1 MKGRHIMA
9 RYHKLILAILL
20 ILPLIFL
27 ASCDYGK
34 VDQGRVV
41 KFDKEK
47 GTVTII
53 RDLKN
58 DSQNP
63 DYSYL
68 PALVYTMPGD
78 PAETGPEPKAGLRLK
93 LDTRNNQITLF
104 DPEAGKFETISYTLI
119 DQKENLSKDDPLVF
133 DASTKKTKPFPIVDK
148 EKKTI
153 TVFSSRLKT
162 LTTFSLPEKY
172 FSLPE
177 YTWDAGDEVRIYY
190 KEEGK
195 ALRFMNIS
203 KTDIFKK

>member
-1 MKGRHIMA
+1 MA
-9 RYHKLILAILL
+9 RHHKLILAILL
-20 ILPLIFL
+20 ILPLVFL
-27 ASCDYGK
+27 AACDYGK

-68 PALVYTMPGD
+68 PALVYTMPAD
-78 PAETGPEPKAGLRLK
+78 PAETGAEPKAGLRLK
-93 LDTRNNQITLF
+93 LDTKNNQITIY
-104 DPEAGKFETISYTLI
+104 DPEGGKFETITYTLI
-119 DQKENLSKDDPLVF
+119 DQKENVGKEDPLVF
-133 DASTKKTKPFPIVDK
+133 DASQKKAKKFPVVDK

-153 TVFSSRLKT
+153 AVFSSRQKT

-177 YTWDAGDEVRIYY
+177 STWDAGDEVRMYY
-190 KEEGK
+190 KEDGK
-195 ALRFMNIS
+195 ALRFMNVS

>member
-1 MKGRHIMA
+1 MA
-9 RYHKLILAILL
+9 KYHKLILAVLL
-20 ILPLIFL
+20 TLPLIFL
-27 ASCDYGK
+27 GGCDYGK

-68 PALVYTMPGD
+68 PALVYTMPKD
-78 PAETGPEPKAGLRLK
+78 PTDTGPEPKAGLRLK
-93 LDTRNNQITLF
+93 LDTKNNQIIVY
-104 DPEAGKFETISYTLI
+104 DPAAGKFETISYSLI
-119 DQKENLSKDDPLVF
+119 DQKENVGKDNPLVY
-133 DASTKKTKPFPIVDK
+133 DASAQKAKPFPAIDK

-153 TVFSSRLKT
+153 TVFSSRQKT
-162 LTTFSLPEKY
+162 LTTFSLPERY

-190 KEEGK
+190 KEDGK

-203 KTDIFKK
+203 KTDIYKK